1 MKSIAILALI
11 GSASAVNLNSCQST
25 GMDGWGLSCV
35 PQNSQ
40 LFATGM
46 NGDEDLGQDII
57 MKGKPFH
64 YNQQKAHEAPEEGS
78 AAEEK
83 AEAKE
88 DEKMKEADAKAKKAD
103 AATKKVGD
111 PEKVSVL
118 ETVIAKEHTTFYD
131 KQNAPKDADL
141 VALNEQVENWQR
153 WVELPDCDGSNS
165 KYPLEEG
172 HGASYATCKVNPKVT
187 YTGKKQA
194 ADAALD
200 GLTPKAE

>member
-11 GSASAVNLNSCQST
+11 GSASAVTLNSCQST

-88 DEKMKEADAKAKKAD
+88 DEKMKEADAKAKKA
-103 AATKKVGD
+103 ATETKKVGD

-131 KQNAPKDADL
+131 K
-141 VALNEQVENWQR
+141 
-153 WVELPDCDGSNS
+153 
-165 KYPLEEG
+165 
-172 HGASYATCKVNPKVT
+172 
-187 YTGKKQA
+187 
-194 ADAALD
+194 
-200 GLTPKAE
+200 